1 MVSQKKT
8 RDILDALLG
17 KPLENTAPGTEE
29 LEKLIHQEPRNK
41 PSPEGKKR
49 QGKTPARNTKNRGKK
64 KTTHYLSGKV
74 FQELSEA
81 KQKINDLVPSP
92 LKSRVSKSQIVNQA
106 LKMILDDFEQKG
118 EKSTLV
124 KQLLKNPPDN
134 SDEGLK

>member
-1 MVSQKKT
+1 MVSQKKS

-17 KPLENTAPGTEE
+17 KTLENSAPGTEE
-29 LEKLIHQEPRNK
+29 LDKLIHLEARSE
-41 PSPEGKKR
+41 PSPVAKKR
-49 QGKTPARNTKNRGKK
+49 QGKMPAQKAKTRGKK
-64 KTTHYLSGKV
+64 KTTHYLSGTV
-74 FQELSEA
+74 FKELSEA

-134 SDEGLK
+134 PEEA

>member
-17 KPLENTAPGTEE
+17 NPLDTAAPGTEE
-29 LEKLIHQEPRNK
+29 LEKMIHQEARNK
-41 PSPEGKKR
+41 PSPLVKKR
-49 QGKTPARNTKNRGKK
+49 QGKISARKTKTRSKK

-74 FQELSEA
+74 FQELGEA

-124 KQLLKNPPDN
+124 KQLLKNSPDN
-134 SDEGLK
+134 PEEG